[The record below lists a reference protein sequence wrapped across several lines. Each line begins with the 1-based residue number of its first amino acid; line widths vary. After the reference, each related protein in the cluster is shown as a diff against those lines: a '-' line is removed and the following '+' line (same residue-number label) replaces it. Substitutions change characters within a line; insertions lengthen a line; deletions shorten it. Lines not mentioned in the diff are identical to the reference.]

1 MLKMYINTKNY
12 MNILTIF
19 KNCFIISLVD
29 LYNFDGQRIYIIV
42 YFLARTGRNLVYI
55 TTKSSKIK

>member
-12 MNILTIF
+12 INILTIF

-29 LYNFDGQRIYIIV
+29 LYNFDGKRIYIIV
-42 YFLARTGRNLVYI
+42 YFLARTGRNLV
-55 TTKSSKIK
+55 